1 MNDQKPCLGLHFTET
16 NKFQE
21 MLDLSR
27 SHAGRAVG
35 LFVALGVMPGV
46 SWHDAAIAAI
56 SISTYAL
63 WQRCQDEAQPGETG
77 ADVLASMTQ
86 RQVERVAPQLAPVL
100 AKVAAH
106 VKTAIQPRQPAE
118 VAIEVAPSHTEP
130 VLPAFGKSK
139 KGALSGGVG
148 KC

>member
-16 NKFQE
+16 NKVQG

-46 SWHDAAIAAI
+46 SWHDAAIAAL
-56 SISTYAL
+56 SISAYAL
-63 WQRCQDEAQPGETG
+63 WQRCENEAQPGETG

-86 RQVERVAPQLAPVL
+86 QQIERVAPRLAPVL
-100 AKVAAH
+100 AKVAAR
-106 VKTAIQPRQPAE
+106 VKTAVQSRQPAE
-118 VAIEVAPSHTEP
+118 VAIDVAPSHAGP
-130 VLPAFGKSK
+130 VLPVIKSG
-139 KGALSGGVG
+139 KGAIAG
-148 KC
+148 

>member
-1 MNDQKPCLGLHFTET
+1 MNNQTCIDKSKTET
-16 NKFQE
+16 NKALE
-21 MLDLSR
+21 VLDLAR
-27 SHAGRAVG
+27 SHTGRAVG

-63 WQRCQDEAQPGETG
+63 WQRCENEAQPGETG
-77 ADVLASMTQ
+77 ADVLASMAQ
-86 RQVERVAPQLAPVL
+86 KQIERVAPRLAPVL
-100 AKVAAH
+100 AKVAAR
-106 VKTAIQPRQPAE
+106 VKTAIQSRQSASSVVE
-118 VAIEVAPSHTEP
+118 IAPSHTEP
-130 VLPAFGKSK
+130 VLPVFGKSK

>member
-16 NKFQE
+16 NKVQG

-46 SWHDAAIAAI
+46 SWHDAAIAAL
-56 SISTYAL
+56 SISAYAL
-63 WQRCQDEAQPGETG
+63 WQRCENEAQPGETG
-77 ADVLASMTQ
+77 ADVLASMAQ
-86 RQVERVAPQLAPVL
+86 KQIERVAPRLAPVL
-100 AKVAAH
+100 AKVAAR
-106 VKTAIQPRQPAE
+106 VKTAIQSRQSASSVVE
-118 VAIEVAPSHTEP
+118 IAPSHTEP
-130 VLPAFGKSK
+130 VLPVFGKSK